1 MVKDFLQLILI
12 LGLLAL
18 VVFALWFFI
27 FKVKHLKTS
36 DVYFVDGGVKVGKSK
51 VCVMLVVKKIF
62 VNRLR
67 AHIRNGIIALLNI
80 RVKRFNKK
88 HDEDIKKGKVKAKV
102 LRKKCE
108 IPMLYSNMPLYRV
121 KYNHLD
127 LKIIEC
133 QVRVPYGSVCLLDE
147 ASLIADSMTAYG
159 KTKTQQE
166 IVDYVNEKLTI
177 FLKLFGHA
185 THGGFCVYNSQNV
198 VDLHFAFR
206 RCTSTYLFLSHKRRF
221 PFFNLIDCREMV
233 HDESGDVVNTIQ
245 KDVDD
250 DNKPLFVR
258 NKWHKYYDRYYLD
271 ILFKDL
277 PVMVNYDV
285 PIEDKRKH
293 RIELKEITTLG
304 NYKMIKE
311 YNEKMK
317 AVHMPVVQESEV
329 KENA

>member
-1 MVKDFLQLILI
+1 MNKDFAQLIL
-12 LGLLAL
+12 LLL
-18 VVFALWFFI
+18 LIGGCVFLLWFFI

-51 VCVMLVVKKIF
+51 VSVSLVVKKIF
-62 VNRLR
+62 FNRLR
-67 AHIRNGIIALLNI
+67 AHIRNGIIRCLNFFTNL
-80 RVKRFNKK
+80 KNKK
-88 HDEDIKKGKVKAKV
+88 RKVKKP
-102 LRKKCE
+102 LRKLCE
-108 IPMLYSNMPLYRV
+108 IPMLYSNMPLYKV

-127 LKIIEC
+127 LSIIEC
-133 QVRVPYGSVCLLDE
+133 KCRVPYGSVCLLDE

-166 IVDYVNEKLTI
+166 IVDYVNEKLTM

-206 RCTSTYLFLSHKRRF
+206 RCTSTYLFLAHRRRF
-221 PFFNLIDCREMV
+221 PFFSLIDCREMV

-250 DNKPLFVR
+250 DNKPLFVSNR
-258 NKWHKYYDRYYLD
+258 WHKYYDRFYLD
-271 ILFKDL
+271 VLFKDL
-277 PVMVNYDV
+277 PVLVNYDV
-285 PIEDKRKH
+285 PIENKRKH
-293 RIELKEITTLG
+293 RVEIKQITTLG

-317 AVHMPVVQESEV
+317 LAHMPKEVQVNE
-329 KENA
+329 KA

>member
-1 MVKDFLQLILI
+1 MSQEFGNLIIFLLII
-12 LGLLAL
+12 GAIVLL
-18 VVFALWFFI
+18 LWFFI

-51 VCVMLVVKKIF
+51 VSVMLVVKKIF
-62 VNRLR
+62 INRLR
-67 AHIRNGIIALLNI
+67 AHIRNGLITMLNFFTK
-80 RVKRFNKK
+80 KRNK
-88 HDEDIKKGKVKAKV
+88 HCKVKKP
-102 LRKKCE
+102 LRKYCE
-108 IPMLYSNMPLYRV
+108 IPMLYSNMPLYKV

-133 QVRVPYGSVCLLDE
+133 CVRVPYGSVCLLDE

-166 IVDYVNEKLTI
+166 IVDYVNEKLTM

-206 RCTSTYLFLSHKRRF
+206 RCTSTYLFLAHRRRF
-221 PFFNLIDCREMV
+221 PFFSLIDCREMV

-245 KDVDD
+245 HDVDD
-250 DNKPLFVR
+250 DNKPLFVSNR
-258 NKWHKYYDRYYLD
+258 WHKYYDRFYLD

-277 PVMVNYDV
+277 PLFVNYDV
-285 PIEDKRKH
+285 PIEDKKKH
-293 RIELKEITTLG
+293 RVELKEITTLG
-304 NYKMIKE
+304 NYKMIRA

-317 AVHMPVVQESEV
+317 LAHMPTLQDEV
-329 KENA
+329 INDEKK